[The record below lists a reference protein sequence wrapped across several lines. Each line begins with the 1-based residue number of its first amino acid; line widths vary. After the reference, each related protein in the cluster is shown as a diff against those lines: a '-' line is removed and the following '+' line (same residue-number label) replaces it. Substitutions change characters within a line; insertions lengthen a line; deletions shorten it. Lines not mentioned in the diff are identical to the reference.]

1 MASSLNHERDH
12 IQRGSNFVD
21 VVVTSRR
28 WYPCGCSEVITHLV
42 DQLLLTLCTL
52 RFNAYNSAQNVVV
65 TPHNFC
71 LPSFNDLMVFHVQ
84 IGLSLRISA
93 HR

>member
-1 MASSLNHERDH
+1 MASSLNHEQDH

-21 VVVTSRR
+21 VGVTSRR

-52 RFNAYNSAQNVVV
+52 RFNACNSAQIVFVV
-65 TPHNFC
+65 PHFFC
-71 LPSFNDLMVFHVQ
+71 LPSSNDLMVFHIQ
-84 IGLSLRISA
+84 IGVSLRISA

>member
-1 MASSLNHERDH
+1 MASSLNHEQDH

-52 RFNAYNSAQNVVV
+52 RFNAYNSAQIVFV

-71 LPSFNDLMVFHVQ
+71 LPSFNDFMVFHVQ
-84 IGLSLRISA
+84 IGVSLWICR